1 MSNAPE
7 VGAGVW
13 KTNYAMVRKAMIEVV
28 HSVVEY
34 EGKRC
39 NIELLITPLNVLA
52 GVDGNEQYI
61 SFNKDLLKTAFQNT
75 TDSIE
80 YFADCEGDLSTAF
93 KGTLHIRI
101 GKGKKGVADIGLF
114 RNKTDARRGM
124 ANVSKDKAVFASEH
138 LFRKLPRTFV
148 PSDGL
153 KEGLRDFLRTMKVN
167 RDRAT
172 AKAASGRLEKEKK
185 DKKRKSTEISRMMKD
200 DPAEEEEI
208 EAGNS
213 NIINI
218 ETVKSSIVERTL
230 ELNELDDK
238 IDKLVNKQMLARK
251 SIQADIKYLRSLEGV
266 EENHADDDDMD
277 CDDDND
283 DDNDTNNGEDYT
295 DEDIDR
301 INKSLDPMTENTVLY
316 NYRDEVG
323 RMEYDHEHGLIERDL
338 IIGLIDAKSRERFSS
353 GKVKQYVQIY
363 SEEMWDTAIVLG
375 SSFS

>member
-230 ELNELDDK
+230 ELTKNRTTD
-238 IDKLVNKQMLARK
+238 VN
-251 SIQADIKYLRSLEGV
+251 RSV
-266 EENHADDDDMD
+266 
-277 CDDDND
+277 
-283 DDNDTNNGEDYT
+283 
-295 DEDIDR
+295 
-301 INKSLDPMTENTVLY
+301 V
-316 NYRDEVG
+316 
-323 RMEYDHEHGLIERDL
+323 
-338 IIGLIDAKSRERFSS
+338 IGH
-353 GKVKQYVQIY
+353 GKVKCDLSEFLSAASSRSTYAVRTPMYYVVYQHGRVRRP
-363 SEEMWDTAIVLG
+363 DRVKKNT
-375 SSFS
+375 